1 MNSEDAWFVRRGSGW
16 CTSIRPAGIKGVL
29 LTGVFVAVIEL
40 LTLWLN
46 RHDGAY
52 WPISL
57 VAVICATILFVT
69 VCYRL
74 SAPRDPS

>member
-1 MNSEDAWFVRRGSGW
+1 MTDNPWFVRRGSGW
-16 CTSIRPAGIKGVL
+16 CTSIRPAGVKGVL
-29 LTGVFVAVIEL
+29 LTGVFVAVIEIFA
-40 LTLWLN
+40 LWVN
-46 RHDGAY
+46 RRDGDY

-57 VAVICATILFVT
+57 VAVLCATILFVT